1 MKTRKYTQ
9 KEIKGYVRT
18 GAATDITNW
27 SFEQIAELTKKALD
41 KIGYSTG
48 GYGLNG
54 CIVQDIETG
63 EMYAVTARSSA
74 LFQVY

>member
-9 KEIKGYVRT
+9 KEIRGYVRNGLAVDVT
-18 GAATDITNW
+18 SW
-27 SFEQIAELTKKALD
+27 SFEQIKELQKKPLD
-41 KIGYSTG
+41 KVGYSSG
-48 GYGLNG
+48 VYGLNG

-74 LFQVY
+74 LAQLY